1 MMPESICLPFLR
13 AARESVAS
21 TPWNRLDR
29 TNETWVDL
37 DTELE
42 GWDPSEPLHLRRRLD
57 IDVDRVRRS
66 CRLAET
72 DSLRIAV
79 IAWSRAAGVRRC
91 VFTSGPLEDDASA
104 LEAEAILDGDE
115 LADRV
120 EITTQL
126 VTSGSTASTD
136 PIAPRGPGCVVWEDV
151 FECRLE
157 GQGSQFP
164 LDAGDF
170 EQMPWLRAP
179 DAPWHIDIDP
189 DCDLDDLF
197 LRCVRLQLNSAHPA
211 MQDHQPTPG
220 IDDFLSFDIARSL
233 LLMIRDRDDFED
245 GRAFPGG
252 SVGKVVMNLL
262 STTFPGTSVME
273 IRSEMEDNPNTFE
286 TRLRSNLRL
295 LHD

>member
-1 MMPESICLPFLR
+1 MPEMFCLPFLR
-13 AARESVAS
+13 AARESVTP
-21 TPWNRLDR
+21 TPWSRLDG
-29 TNETWVDL
+29 TNETWVHL
-37 DTELE
+37 DAELE
-42 GWDPSEPLHLRRRLD
+42 GWDPSEKMRLRRRLD
-57 IDVDRVRRS
+57 IDVDLVRRS
-66 CRLAET
+66 CRLAEA

-91 VFTSGPLEDDASA
+91 VFVSEPLEGDLSA
-104 LEAEAILDGDE
+104 LEADATLDGDE

-157 GQGSQFP
+157 GRGSQFP
-164 LDAGDF
+164 LEAGDF

-179 DAPWHIDIDP
+179 GAPWHIDIDP

-197 LRCVRLQLNSAHPA
+197 LRCVRLQINSAHPS
-211 MQDHQPTPG
+211 MQKHESDSRLV
-220 IDDFLSFDIARSL
+220 DVLSFDIARSML
-233 LLMIRDRDDFED
+233 FMIRDRDEFED
-245 GRAFPGG
+245 GRDFPGG
-252 SVGKVVMNLL
+252 SVGEVVMNLL
-262 STTFPGTSVME
+262 STTFPGASVME
-273 IRSEMEDNPNTFE
+273 IRSEMEDDPNRFE

-295 LHD
+295 FHD